1 MPGQC
6 RVVARPLVAQEGML
20 RVELVPL
27 VEDAGLFFDTSFSM
41 LGAISSSP
49 FWNRTEFL
57 VVQIADG
64 ALFGLGRAVVN

>member
-1 MPGQC
+1 
-6 RVVARPLVAQEGML
+6 ML